1 MKGRIIMAA
10 QRLRRT
16 GVYALAL
23 GAGLVSAWAVREHV
37 QQRIQVIEAQALV
50 PQVRRLVAAY
60 DLPAGT
66 QLDETHLAVREIP
79 EQWASR
85 TSIDPLD
92 LAEVLGATLQAGVA
106 NGEPVLRA
114 HLTFSAPVPA
124 LASRLKAGQR
134 ALTVSAAD
142 LGGLGDMLRAGDA
155 IDIYVSFSH
164 RQRELT
170 VPVLQ
175 GMRVL
180 AVGGEAESDDGRAGG
195 NVTLAA
201 SPDEAMRFVAA
212 RQAGALTAL
221 LRHRDDAE
229 AVGRV
234 AQSDLA
240 SLIGLDPEPK
250 AAPGVA
256 ILYGDR
262 LDGHADDFLQDAAGS
277 ALAGIQGGR
286 P

>member
-1 MKGRIIMAA
+1 MYLSLA
-10 QRLRRT
+10 
-16 GVYALAL
+16 ALAL
-23 GAGLVSAWAVREHV
+23 AAGLVSAWAVREHV
-37 QQRIQVIEAQALV
+37 QQRIQVLEAKARV
-50 PQVRRLVAAY
+50 PQVSRLVAAY

-66 QLDETHLAVREIP
+66 LLDEAHLAVREIP
-79 EQWASR
+79 EQWAPR
-85 TSIDPLD
+85 ASIDPLD
-92 LAEVLGATLQAGVA
+92 VAAVVGATLLADAA
-106 NGEPVLRA
+106 NGEPLLRS
-114 HLTFSAPVPA
+114 HLTFNAPVPS

-134 ALTVSAAD
+134 ALTVAAAD
-142 LGGLGDMLRAGDA
+142 LGGLGEMLRAGDA

-180 AVGGEAESDDGRAGG
+180 AAGRETEGDDGRGAG
-195 NVTLAA
+195 NITLAA

-221 LRHRDDAE
+221 LRHRDDAA
-229 AVGRV
+229 AVGRA

-240 SLIGLDPEPK
+240 SLIGLDPEAK

-262 LDGHADDFLQDAAGS
+262 LDGQAGELLQDSAGS
-277 ALAGIQGGR
+277 TPTGIQGGT